1 MASGLCF
8 HGRGIRI
15 REVIMGQITIENWF
29 YVSLAVNIIFLGWIA
44 FQRNQIKLYRYT
56 YYKLFDWT
64 SRRLDLVLE
73 SARLM
78 AERELEG
85 AEVDFPI
92 DDIIFDDIINAHDE
106 FKKLA
111 DKHVTQMKRHYAKV
125 PDINDSIFFKP

>member
-1 MASGLCF
+1 M
-8 HGRGIRI
+8 
-15 REVIMGQITIENWF
+15 
-29 YVSLAVNIIFLGWIA
+29 NIIFLVWIA
-44 FQRNQIKLYRYT
+44 FQRNQIKLFRYT
-56 YYKLFDWT
+56 YFKLFDWT

-92 DDIIFDDIINAHDE
+92 DDIIQDDIINAHDE

-111 DKHVTQMKRHYAKV
+111 DTHVTAMKNHYAKV